1 MSQKNIDSSPISIL
15 EDIFN
20 VKQLPKNYKNNDISL
35 LTEIHEQKV
44 IMDFQW
50 IDDLKVLISSFSIDN
65 YEYSFL
71 TNHMNKI
78 NNNLVI
84 GTLKQ
89 NNNNKIIYRHSL
101 PISGKV
107 TTEIIRSY
115 LENILSEFN
124 HLVSV
129 LLKGDKVVETTQ
141 ILINQ
146 NGESLIDETSERI
159 VNLRNDYNGHPE
171 GHTYLLDYDSD
182 GDLDIFDFQA
192 NVRNGISQWNTNAPT
207 QEDQTYPYWKNG
219 GVLFIKLTKEFS
231 RFLKF
236 L

>member
-20 VKQLPKNYKNNDISL
+20 VKQLSKNNVDNDISL

-65 YEYSFL
+65 YEYSFF

-107 TTEIIRSY
+107 TTEDIRSY

-146 NGESLIDETSERI
+146 KI
-159 VNLRNDYNGHPE
+159 VGH
-171 GHTYLLDYDSD
+171 
-182 GDLDIFDFQA
+182 A
-192 NVRNGISQWNTNAPT
+192 
-207 QEDQTYPYWKNG
+207 
-219 GVLFIKLTKEFS
+219 
-231 RFLKF
+231 
-236 L
+236 

>member
-20 VKQLPKNYKNNDISL
+20 VKQLSKNNENNDISL
-35 LTEIHEQKV
+35 LTEIHEHKV

-71 TNHMNKI
+71 TNHMSKI

-89 NNNNKIIYRHSL
+89 NSNKIIYRHSL
-101 PISGKV
+101 PISGKA
-107 TTEIIRSY
+107 TTEDIRSY

-146 NGESLIDETSERI
+146 KI
-159 VNLRNDYNGHPE
+159 VGH
-171 GHTYLLDYDSD
+171 
-182 GDLDIFDFQA
+182 A
-192 NVRNGISQWNTNAPT
+192 
-207 QEDQTYPYWKNG
+207 
-219 GVLFIKLTKEFS
+219 
-231 RFLKF
+231 
-236 L
+236 

>member
-1 MSQKNIDSSPISIL
+1 MTQKNIDSSPISIL

-20 VKQLPKNYKNNDISL
+20 VKQLSKNNVNNDISL
-35 LTEIHEQKV
+35 LTEIHEHKV

-71 TNHMNKI
+71 TNHMSKI
-78 NNNLVI
+78 NNNLII

-101 PISGKV
+101 PIAGKV
-107 TTEIIRSY
+107 TTEDIRSY

-146 NGESLIDETSERI
+146 KI
-159 VNLRNDYNGHPE
+159 VGH
-171 GHTYLLDYDSD
+171 
-182 GDLDIFDFQA
+182 A
-192 NVRNGISQWNTNAPT
+192 
-207 QEDQTYPYWKNG
+207 
-219 GVLFIKLTKEFS
+219 
-231 RFLKF
+231 
-236 L
+236 

>member
-20 VKQLPKNYKNNDISL
+20 VKKLPKNNDISL

-107 TTEIIRSY
+107 TTEDIRSY

-146 NGESLIDETSERI
+146 KI
-159 VNLRNDYNGHPE
+159 VGH
-171 GHTYLLDYDSD
+171 
-182 GDLDIFDFQA
+182 A
-192 NVRNGISQWNTNAPT
+192 
-207 QEDQTYPYWKNG
+207 
-219 GVLFIKLTKEFS
+219 
-231 RFLKF
+231 
-236 L
+236 

>member
-1 MSQKNIDSSPISIL
+1 MTQKNIDSSPISIL

-20 VKQLPKNYKNNDISL
+20 VKKLSKYNENNDISL

-89 NNNNKIIYRHSL
+89 NNNNKIVYRHSL

-107 TTEIIRSY
+107 TINDIRSY

-146 NGESLIDETSERI
+146 KI
-159 VNLRNDYNGHPE
+159 VGH
-171 GHTYLLDYDSD
+171 
-182 GDLDIFDFQA
+182 A
-192 NVRNGISQWNTNAPT
+192 
-207 QEDQTYPYWKNG
+207 
-219 GVLFIKLTKEFS
+219 
-231 RFLKF
+231 
-236 L
+236 

>member
-20 VKQLPKNYKNNDISL
+20 VKQLSKNNVNNDISL
-35 LTEIHEQKV
+35 LTEIHEHKV

-71 TNHMNKI
+71 TNHMSKI

-107 TTEIIRSY
+107 TTEDIRSY

-124 HLVSV
+124 HLVSM
-129 LLKGDKVVETTQ
+129 LLKGGNVAETTQ

-146 NGESLIDETSERI
+146 KI
-159 VNLRNDYNGHPE
+159 VGH
-171 GHTYLLDYDSD
+171 
-182 GDLDIFDFQA
+182 A
-192 NVRNGISQWNTNAPT
+192 
-207 QEDQTYPYWKNG
+207 
-219 GVLFIKLTKEFS
+219 
-231 RFLKF
+231 
-236 L
+236 

>member
-20 VKQLPKNYKNNDISL
+20 VKQLSKNNLNNDISL

-89 NNNNKIIYRHSL
+89 NNKNKIIYRHSL

-107 TTEIIRSY
+107 TTEDIRSY

-146 NGESLIDETSERI
+146 KI
-159 VNLRNDYNGHPE
+159 VGH
-171 GHTYLLDYDSD
+171 
-182 GDLDIFDFQA
+182 A
-192 NVRNGISQWNTNAPT
+192 
-207 QEDQTYPYWKNG
+207 
-219 GVLFIKLTKEFS
+219 
-231 RFLKF
+231 
-236 L
+236 

>member
-1 MSQKNIDSSPISIL
+1 MWYILCMTQKNIDSSPISIL

-20 VKQLPKNYKNNDISL
+20 VKQLSKNNVNNDISL

-107 TTEIIRSY
+107 TTEDIRSY

-129 LLKGDKVVETTQ
+129 LLKGDKIIETTQ

-146 NGESLIDETSERI
+146 KI
-159 VNLRNDYNGHPE
+159 VGH
-171 GHTYLLDYDSD
+171 
-182 GDLDIFDFQA
+182 A
-192 NVRNGISQWNTNAPT
+192 
-207 QEDQTYPYWKNG
+207 
-219 GVLFIKLTKEFS
+219 
-231 RFLKF
+231 
-236 L
+236 

>member
-1 MSQKNIDSSPISIL
+1 MWYILCMTQKNIDSSPISIL

-20 VKQLPKNYKNNDISL
+20 VKKLSKNNENNDISL

-89 NNNNKIIYRHSL
+89 NNKNKIIYRHSL

-107 TTEIIRSY
+107 TTEDIRSY

-146 NGESLIDETSERI
+146 KI
-159 VNLRNDYNGHPE
+159 VGH
-171 GHTYLLDYDSD
+171 
-182 GDLDIFDFQA
+182 A
-192 NVRNGISQWNTNAPT
+192 
-207 QEDQTYPYWKNG
+207 
-219 GVLFIKLTKEFS
+219 
-231 RFLKF
+231 
-236 L
+236 

>member
-1 MSQKNIDSSPISIL
+1 MSLKNIDSSPISIL

-20 VKQLPKNYKNNDISL
+20 VNQPSKNNKNNNISL

-71 TNHMNKI
+71 TNHMSKI

-107 TTEIIRSY
+107 TIEEIRSY

-129 LLKGDKVVETTQ
+129 LLKGDKIIETTQ

-146 NGESLIDETSERI
+146 KI
-159 VNLRNDYNGHPE
+159 VGH
-171 GHTYLLDYDSD
+171 
-182 GDLDIFDFQA
+182 A
-192 NVRNGISQWNTNAPT
+192 
-207 QEDQTYPYWKNG
+207 
-219 GVLFIKLTKEFS
+219 
-231 RFLKF
+231 
-236 L
+236 

>member
-1 MSQKNIDSSPISIL
+1 MTQKNIDSSPISIL

-20 VKQLPKNYKNNDISL
+20 VKKLSKNNKNNDISL

-71 TNHMNKI
+71 TNHINKI

-89 NNNNKIIYRHSL
+89 NSNKIIYKHSL
-101 PISGKV
+101 PISGKA
-107 TTEIIRSY
+107 TTEDIRSY

-146 NGESLIDETSERI
+146 KI
-159 VNLRNDYNGHPE
+159 VGH
-171 GHTYLLDYDSD
+171 
-182 GDLDIFDFQA
+182 A
-192 NVRNGISQWNTNAPT
+192 
-207 QEDQTYPYWKNG
+207 
-219 GVLFIKLTKEFS
+219 
-231 RFLKF
+231 
-236 L
+236 

>member
-20 VKQLPKNYKNNDISL
+20 VKQLSINNENNDISL

-101 PISGKV
+101 PISGKL
-107 TTEIIRSY
+107 TTEDIRSY

-129 LLKGDKVVETTQ
+129 LLKGDKVVESAQ

-146 NGESLIDETSERI
+146 KI
-159 VNLRNDYNGHPE
+159 VGH
-171 GHTYLLDYDSD
+171 
-182 GDLDIFDFQA
+182 A
-192 NVRNGISQWNTNAPT
+192 
-207 QEDQTYPYWKNG
+207 
-219 GVLFIKLTKEFS
+219 
-231 RFLKF
+231 
-236 L
+236 

>member
-1 MSQKNIDSSPISIL
+1 MSQKNIDSSPISLL

-20 VKQLPKNYKNNDISL
+20 VKQSNKNYKNNDISL

-89 NNNNKIIYRHSL
+89 NNNKIIYRHSL

-107 TTEIIRSY
+107 TTEDIRGY

-141 ILINQ
+141 ILNNQ
-146 NGESLIDETSERI
+146 KI
-159 VNLRNDYNGHPE
+159 VGH
-171 GHTYLLDYDSD
+171 
-182 GDLDIFDFQA
+182 A
-192 NVRNGISQWNTNAPT
+192 
-207 QEDQTYPYWKNG
+207 
-219 GVLFIKLTKEFS
+219 
-231 RFLKF
+231 
-236 L
+236 

>member
-20 VKQLPKNYKNNDISL
+20 VKQLSKNNVNKDISL

-44 IMDFQW
+44 LMDFQW

-89 NNNNKIIYRHSL
+89 NNNNKIVYRHSL
-101 PISGKV
+101 PISGKA
-107 TTEIIRSY
+107 TTEDIRSY

-129 LLKGDKVVETTQ
+129 LLKGDKVVESAQ

-146 NGESLIDETSERI
+146 KI
-159 VNLRNDYNGHPE
+159 VGH
-171 GHTYLLDYDSD
+171 
-182 GDLDIFDFQA
+182 A
-192 NVRNGISQWNTNAPT
+192 
-207 QEDQTYPYWKNG
+207 
-219 GVLFIKLTKEFS
+219 
-231 RFLKF
+231 
-236 L
+236 

>member
-20 VKQLPKNYKNNDISL
+20 VKQLSKNNVNNDISL

-89 NNNNKIIYRHSL
+89 NNKNKIIYRHSL

-107 TTEIIRSY
+107 TTEDIRSY

-129 LLKGDKVVETTQ
+129 LLKGDKIVETTQ

-146 NGESLIDETSERI
+146 KI
-159 VNLRNDYNGHPE
+159 VGH
-171 GHTYLLDYDSD
+171 
-182 GDLDIFDFQA
+182 A
-192 NVRNGISQWNTNAPT
+192 
-207 QEDQTYPYWKNG
+207 
-219 GVLFIKLTKEFS
+219 
-231 RFLKF
+231 
-236 L
+236 

>member
-1 MSQKNIDSSPISIL
+1 MWYILCMTQKNIDSSPISIL

-20 VKQLPKNYKNNDISL
+20 VKKISKNNENNDISL

-107 TTEIIRSY
+107 TTEDIRSY

-146 NGESLIDETSERI
+146 KI
-159 VNLRNDYNGHPE
+159 VGH
-171 GHTYLLDYDSD
+171 
-182 GDLDIFDFQA
+182 A
-192 NVRNGISQWNTNAPT
+192 
-207 QEDQTYPYWKNG
+207 
-219 GVLFIKLTKEFS
+219 
-231 RFLKF
+231 
-236 L
+236 

>member
-20 VKQLPKNYKNNDISL
+20 VKQLSKNNVNNDISL
-35 LTEIHEQKV
+35 LTEIHEHKV

-71 TNHMNKI
+71 TNHMSKI

-101 PISGKV
+101 PISRKA
-107 TTEIIRSY
+107 TTEDIRSY

-129 LLKGDKVVETTQ
+129 LLKGDKVVETTK

-146 NGESLIDETSERI
+146 KI
-159 VNLRNDYNGHPE
+159 VGH
-171 GHTYLLDYDSD
+171 
-182 GDLDIFDFQA
+182 A
-192 NVRNGISQWNTNAPT
+192 
-207 QEDQTYPYWKNG
+207 
-219 GVLFIKLTKEFS
+219 
-231 RFLKF
+231 
-236 L
+236 

>member
-20 VKQLPKNYKNNDISL
+20 VKQLSKNNENNDIYL
-35 LTEIHEQKV
+35 LTEITEQKV
-44 IMDFQW
+44 IMAFQW

-107 TTEIIRSY
+107 TTEDIRSY
-115 LENILSEFN
+115 LENILTEFN

-129 LLKGDKVVETTQ
+129 LLKGDKLVETTQ

-146 NGESLIDETSERI
+146 KI
-159 VNLRNDYNGHPE
+159 VGH
-171 GHTYLLDYDSD
+171 
-182 GDLDIFDFQA
+182 A
-192 NVRNGISQWNTNAPT
+192 
-207 QEDQTYPYWKNG
+207 
-219 GVLFIKLTKEFS
+219 
-231 RFLKF
+231 
-236 L
+236 

>member
-20 VKQLPKNYKNNDISL
+20 VKQLSKNNVNNDISL

-71 TNHMNKI
+71 TSHMNKI

-107 TTEIIRSY
+107 TTEDIRSY

-129 LLKGDKVVETTQ
+129 LLKGDKLVETTQ

-146 NGESLIDETSERI
+146 KI
-159 VNLRNDYNGHPE
+159 VGH
-171 GHTYLLDYDSD
+171 
-182 GDLDIFDFQA
+182 A
-192 NVRNGISQWNTNAPT
+192 
-207 QEDQTYPYWKNG
+207 
-219 GVLFIKLTKEFS
+219 
-231 RFLKF
+231 
-236 L
+236 

>member
-1 MSQKNIDSSPISIL
+1 MTQKNIDSSPISIL

-20 VKQLPKNYKNNDISL
+20 VKKLSKNNENNDISL

-107 TTEIIRSY
+107 TTEDIRCY

-141 ILINQ
+141 NLINQ
-146 NGESLIDETSERI
+146 KI
-159 VNLRNDYNGHPE
+159 VGH
-171 GHTYLLDYDSD
+171 
-182 GDLDIFDFQA
+182 A
-192 NVRNGISQWNTNAPT
+192 
-207 QEDQTYPYWKNG
+207 
-219 GVLFIKLTKEFS
+219 
-231 RFLKF
+231 
-236 L
+236 

>member
-20 VKQLPKNYKNNDISL
+20 VKQLSKNNLNNDISL

-71 TNHMNKI
+71 TNHINKI

-84 GTLKQ
+84 GTLKK
-89 NNNNKIIYRHSL
+89 NSNKITYRHSL
-101 PISGKV
+101 PISGKA
-107 TTEIIRSY
+107 TTEDIRSY

-146 NGESLIDETSERI
+146 KI
-159 VNLRNDYNGHPE
+159 VGH
-171 GHTYLLDYDSD
+171 
-182 GDLDIFDFQA
+182 A
-192 NVRNGISQWNTNAPT
+192 
-207 QEDQTYPYWKNG
+207 
-219 GVLFIKLTKEFS
+219 
-231 RFLKF
+231 
-236 L
+236 

>member
-1 MSQKNIDSSPISIL
+1 MTQKNIDSSPISIL

-20 VKQLPKNYKNNDISL
+20 VKQLSKNNVNNDISL

-78 NNNLVI
+78 NSNLVI

-89 NNNNKIIYRHSL
+89 NNKNKIIYRHSL

-107 TTEIIRSY
+107 TTEDIRSY

-146 NGESLIDETSERI
+146 KI
-159 VNLRNDYNGHPE
+159 VGH
-171 GHTYLLDYDSD
+171 
-182 GDLDIFDFQA
+182 A
-192 NVRNGISQWNTNAPT
+192 
-207 QEDQTYPYWKNG
+207 
-219 GVLFIKLTKEFS
+219 
-231 RFLKF
+231 
-236 L
+236 

>member
-1 MSQKNIDSSPISIL
+1 MWYILCMTQKNIDSSPISIL

-20 VKQLPKNYKNNDISL
+20 VKQLSKNNVNNDISL

-78 NNNLVI
+78 NNDLVI

-107 TTEIIRSY
+107 TTVDIRSY

-129 LLKGDKVVETTQ
+129 LVKGDKVVETTQ

-146 NGESLIDETSERI
+146 KI
-159 VNLRNDYNGHPE
+159 VGH
-171 GHTYLLDYDSD
+171 
-182 GDLDIFDFQA
+182 A
-192 NVRNGISQWNTNAPT
+192 
-207 QEDQTYPYWKNG
+207 
-219 GVLFIKLTKEFS
+219 
-231 RFLKF
+231 
-236 L
+236 

>member
-1 MSQKNIDSSPISIL
+1 MTQKNIDSSPISIL

-20 VKQLPKNYKNNDISL
+20 VKKLSKNNKNNDISL

-101 PISGKV
+101 PISGKAS
-107 TTEIIRSY
+107 TEDIRSY

-129 LLKGDKVVETTQ
+129 LLKGNKVVDTTQ
-141 ILINQ
+141 TLINQ
-146 NGESLIDETSERI
+146 KI
-159 VNLRNDYNGHPE
+159 VGH
-171 GHTYLLDYDSD
+171 
-182 GDLDIFDFQA
+182 A
-192 NVRNGISQWNTNAPT
+192 
-207 QEDQTYPYWKNG
+207 
-219 GVLFIKLTKEFS
+219 
-231 RFLKF
+231 
-236 L
+236 

>member
-1 MSQKNIDSSPISIL
+1 MWYILCMSQKNIDSSPISIL

-20 VKQLPKNYKNNDISL
+20 VKKLSKYNENNDISL

-107 TTEIIRSY
+107 TTEDIRSY

-146 NGESLIDETSERI
+146 KI
-159 VNLRNDYNGHPE
+159 VGH
-171 GHTYLLDYDSD
+171 
-182 GDLDIFDFQA
+182 A
-192 NVRNGISQWNTNAPT
+192 
-207 QEDQTYPYWKNG
+207 
-219 GVLFIKLTKEFS
+219 
-231 RFLKF
+231 
-236 L
+236 

>member
-20 VKQLPKNYKNNDISL
+20 VKQLSKNNVNNDISL

-89 NNNNKIIYRHSL
+89 NNNNKIIYKHSL

-107 TTEIIRSY
+107 TKEDIRSY

-146 NGESLIDETSERI
+146 KI
-159 VNLRNDYNGHPE
+159 VGH
-171 GHTYLLDYDSD
+171 
-182 GDLDIFDFQA
+182 A
-192 NVRNGISQWNTNAPT
+192 
-207 QEDQTYPYWKNG
+207 
-219 GVLFIKLTKEFS
+219 
-231 RFLKF
+231 
-236 L
+236 

>member
-20 VKQLPKNYKNNDISL
+20 VKQLSKNNVNNDISL
-35 LTEIHEQKV
+35 LTEIHEHKV

-107 TTEIIRSY
+107 TTEEIRSY

-146 NGESLIDETSERI
+146 KI
-159 VNLRNDYNGHPE
+159 VGH
-171 GHTYLLDYDSD
+171 
-182 GDLDIFDFQA
+182 A
-192 NVRNGISQWNTNAPT
+192 
-207 QEDQTYPYWKNG
+207 
-219 GVLFIKLTKEFS
+219 
-231 RFLKF
+231 
-236 L
+236 

>member
-20 VKQLPKNYKNNDISL
+20 VKQLSKNNVNKDISL

-71 TNHMNKI
+71 TNHMSKI

-107 TTEIIRSY
+107 TTEQIRSY

-146 NGESLIDETSERI
+146 KI
-159 VNLRNDYNGHPE
+159 VGH
-171 GHTYLLDYDSD
+171 
-182 GDLDIFDFQA
+182 A
-192 NVRNGISQWNTNAPT
+192 
-207 QEDQTYPYWKNG
+207 
-219 GVLFIKLTKEFS
+219 
-231 RFLKF
+231 
-236 L
+236 